1 MEDGISTDYY
11 FKNPT
16 NSSVFIELPQIRNN
30 ASVQISDLNGRE
42 IYSALIKEQQ
52 TIIEIKTLGVYLI
65 TIKNG
70 DEIFAKKVFIN

>member
-1 MEDGISTDYY
+1 MNLS
-11 FKNPT
+11 T